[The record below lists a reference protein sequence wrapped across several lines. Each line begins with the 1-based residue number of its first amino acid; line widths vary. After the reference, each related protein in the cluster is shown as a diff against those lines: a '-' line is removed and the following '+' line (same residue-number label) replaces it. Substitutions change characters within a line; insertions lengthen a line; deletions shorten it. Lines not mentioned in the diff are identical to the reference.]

1 MVQPG
6 ESKPF
11 VWVKVVQPQRDAVAA
26 YDQRDPQRRTLRL
39 MLSLR
44 VVSAYLHVG
53 SGQLGMREKRA
64 YWRFARAGDRILL
77 PGSGVKGAVRA
88 LAEAL
93 SCSCMPYGA
102 EREDPRPC
110 GPIPRGASEIR
121 LCPACR
127 LFGATGY
134 RGRVL
139 FEDALPEGEVQ
150 TEIIPLPPARSPR
163 RSEGRKLYPRRDF
176 RLPAPGSRIRWVEAV
191 PQGTRFR
198 LRLLAENVDGAEL
211 GLLLRALGL
220 EVRAGK
226 LEAVLAIPM
235 GGGKPL
241 GLGSVKA
248 EEVRVEEWD
257 PRALIWRAVDPAEMA
272 RWDLRDLIREEVWQ
286 DLRRWLPAG
295 SV

>member
-1 MVQPG
+1 MAQRGGP
-6 ESKPF
+6 EPF
-11 VWVKVVQPQRDAVAA
+11 IWVDVVEPQRDAAAA
-26 YDQRDPQRRTLRL
+26 YDRPDAERRTLRL
-39 MLSLR
+39 TLSLR

-53 SGQLGMREKRA
+53 SGQLGIWKGRA
-64 YWRFARAGDRILL
+64 YQQFARVGDQILL

-93 SCSCMPYGA
+93 SRSCMPHGA
-102 EREDPRPC
+102 GRGDPRPC

-139 FEDALPEGEVQ
+139 FEDALPESGVQ
-150 TEIIPLPPARSPR
+150 TEIIRLPAAWRPR
-163 RSEGRKLYPRRDF
+163 RSKGRKLYPRRDF
-176 RLPAPGSRIRWVEAV
+176 QTPAEGGRIRWVEAV
-191 PQGTRFR
+191 PRGATFR

-220 EVRAGK
+220 DVQDGK
-226 LEAVLAIPM
+226 LVAVLAIPM

-241 GLGSVKA
+241 GLGGVKVVQV
-248 EEVRVEEWD
+248 EVEEWD
-257 PRALIWRAVDPAEMA
+257 PRALTWRAADPAEGV
-272 RWDLRDLIREEVWQ
+272 RWNLVRGEVWRA
-286 DLRRWLPAG
+286 LRSWLSAG

>member
-26 YDQRDPQRRTLRL
+26 YDQWDPQRRTLRL

-93 SCSCMPYGA
+93 SRSCMPYGA

-110 GPIPRGASEIR
+110 GPIARG
-121 LCPACR
+121 
-127 LFGATGY
+127 
-134 RGRVL
+134 V
-139 FEDALPEGEVQ
+139 EDPALPG
-150 TEIIPLPPARSPR
+150 LSA
-163 RSEGRKLYPRRDF
+163 
-176 RLPAPGSRIRWVEAV
+176 
-191 PQGTRFR
+191 
-198 LRLLAENVDGAEL
+198 LRGDRVSGA
-211 GLLLRALGL
+211 GAL
-220 EVRAGK
+220 
-226 LEAVLAIPM
+226 
-235 GGGKPL
+235 
-241 GLGSVKA
+241 
-248 EEVRVEEWD
+248 
-257 PRALIWRAVDPAEMA
+257 
-272 RWDLRDLIREEVWQ
+272 
-286 DLRRWLPAG
+286 
-295 SV
+295 

>member
-1 MVQPG
+1 
-6 ESKPF
+6 
-11 VWVKVVQPQRDAVAA
+11 
-26 YDQRDPQRRTLRL
+26 
-39 MLSLR
+39 
-44 VVSAYLHVG
+44 
-53 SGQLGMREKRA
+53 
-64 YWRFARAGDRILL
+64 
-77 PGSGVKGAVRA
+77 
-88 LAEAL
+88 
-93 SCSCMPYGA
+93 
-102 EREDPRPC
+102 
-110 GPIPRGASEIR
+110 
-121 LCPACR
+121 
-127 LFGATGY
+127 
-134 RGRVL
+134 
-139 FEDALPEGEVQ
+139 
-150 TEIIPLPPARSPR
+150 
-163 RSEGRKLYPRRDF
+163 
-176 RLPAPGSRIRWVEAV
+176 V

-272 RWDLRDLIREEVWQ
+272 RWDLIRWDLIREEVWQ

>member
-1 MVQPG
+1 
-6 ESKPF
+6 
-11 VWVKVVQPQRDAVAA
+11 
-26 YDQRDPQRRTLRL
+26 

-93 SCSCMPYGA
+93 SRSCMPYGA

-110 GPIPRGASEIR
+110 GPIPRGASKIP

-176 RLPAPGSRIRWVEAV
+176 RPPAPGSRIRWVEAV

-272 RWDLRDLIREEVWQ
+272 RWDLIREEVWR